1 MRYQIGIGH
10 TEQEDGRNPTARL
23 VPTEET
29 ANEDHHMRKLIAV
42 AAALGFLS
50 ATSLPVFA
58 QDKPAAP
65 APSATAEKP
74 MAKPA
79 AKKSMKKSMKKKTA
93 KKMTKKST
101 KKMMKKPMMKK
112 PDDKKMDEKKSSLI
126 LYRVA

>member
-1 MRYQIGIGH
+1 VSYQIGIGH

-23 VPTEET
+23 VPAEET

-50 ATSLPVFA
+50 ATSLPVLA

-79 AKKSMKKSMKKKTA
+79 AKKSTKAKVKKA
-93 KKMTKKST
+93 KAKAKAKVKAKAKAKSKAKAKPAPKM
-101 KKMMKKPMMKK
+101 
-112 PDDKKMDEKKSSLI
+112 DDKKSGLI
-126 LYRVA
+126 VYRA

>member
-23 VPTEET
+23 VPAEET

-50 ATSLPVFA
+50 ATSLPVLA

-79 AKKSMKKSMKKKTA
+79 AKKPMKAKAKSKSKA
-93 KKMTKKST
+93 KAKS
-101 KKMMKKPMMKK
+101 KSKSKAKSKAKAKPA
-112 PDDKKMDEKKSSLI
+112 PKMDEKKSGLI
-126 LYRVA
+126 VYRA